1 MYKLSRYF
9 ILSISSCIFYASVF
23 AQSSKALP
31 AEYSFKLGIT
41 YELTGGKAGETPR
54 TTTTTFW
61 FSEKDYAGFDLPKQQ
76 GMLIVYDL
84 PNKQMLTFM
93 TDKKMVM
100 VMDMGKM
107 EQKID
112 SIKKQPSGQSK
123 KEAGGK
129 LIKTG
134 KTEMILGY
142 SCDQYQMTSSN
153 STALIWVTKELG
165 AGFGNFA
172 QGFSQ
177 LMKSNPSGTQMPD
190 MKAMGNGMMLKM
202 ESKSTESGSISR
214 LEAKSIHKEGKKIS
228 TAGYKIMAI
237 PGN

>member
-41 YELTGGKAGETPR
+41 YEMTGGKAGETPR

-76 GMLIVYDL
+76 GMLMVYDL

-93 TDKKMVM
+93 TDKKIVM

-107 EQKID
+107 EKKID
-112 SIKKQPSGQSK
+112 SIKNQSPGQPKTDPGV
-123 KEAGGK
+123 K
-129 LIKTG
+129 LTKTG

-142 SCDQYQMTSSN
+142 KCDQFQMTSSN

-202 ESKSTESGSISR
+202 ESKSNESGSISK
-214 LEAKSIHKEGKKIS
+214 LEAKSIHKEGKTIS
-228 TAGYKIMAI
+228 TAAYKIMAI